1 MQNATTETTPAF
13 AVTVTAD
20 ESLTSRVC
28 FADSVNV
35 AALSS
40 PARPRAAE
48 IAAADDAAFAALTEG
63 VGVDAQGPTVAFV
76 LRDAAGRV
84 VGHSVAER
92 VAAVAGVAIRGG
104 CFCNPGACAALLGH
118 TAADV
123 RRFHAAG
130 RSCGGDDH
138 AVVDGRPT
146 GALRASLGHATTAA
160 DVAAFTDFLSR
171 HFLLPAAASSAAAP
185 ASAPLASAPP
195 PPAAMA
201 VRVTGL
207 AVFPVKGVAGVP
219 VRRWPL
225 GRDGLLLDREWMI
238 VSAATAAV
246 VAPKH
251 CRALIRLRAAL
262 RPAANALVL
271 WCDDGPR
278 GDAAGD
284 AAAGGRFLA
293 LGLRPAAAGGGAA
306 PLLGA
311 VAAEA
316 AADGAPPDP
325 PATALLFPTAPAGG
339 GGGGADAAAATSI
352 RGRVVGSFDR
362 YATTGATAPADGAA
376 ASAWAADADRWLS
389 ARLGVAVH
397 LARRPGWDAPAA
409 APSARPPRGD
419 GDDPPPPGARG
430 GDVATFANT
439 GALLVVSEASHARVL
454 AALPSDEE
462 RGRTGID
469 AYRANVVV
477 AHAAGNGS
485 PEAVPAAMLENHW
498 RRLRLPLVVAGT
510 DLGGAAPA
518 AAVSLRAVGACV
530 RCEQVGVRHGEG
542 AISAAPLAAIARVT
556 AAAEGAK
563 PKGPAGRAVLGELFS
578 IDVTTPDEPPKQ
590 PPSIRRDA
598 ADASPAASM
607 DATMST
613 LRPLAPALLGWA
625 AATAACGV
633 LWSLPRVRRGAVAC
647 PLPASPSALPKNV
660 AAGPALRWETVAT
673 VSVGTMLAA
682 EFVE

>member
-1 MQNATTETTPAF
+1 MSLTQVQNATTETTPAF

-20 ESLTSRVC
+20 ESLTCRVC

-278 GDAAGD
+278 G
-284 AAAGGRFLA
+284 RFLA
-293 LGLRPAAAGGGAA
+293 LGLCPAAAGGGVA

-316 AADGAPPDP
+316 GADGAPPDP

-339 GGGGADAAAATSI
+339 GGGGADAAAAATSI

-397 LARRPGWDAPAA
+397 LARRPGWDARRGALGPTAARRRRRPAA
-409 APSARPPRGD
+409 A
-419 GDDPPPPGARG
+419 
-430 GDVATFANT
+430 
-439 GALLVVSEASHARVL
+439 
-454 AALPSDEE
+454 
-462 RGRTGID
+462 GR
-469 AYRANVVV
+469 A
-477 AHAAGNGS
+477 
-485 PEAVPAAMLENHW
+485 W
-498 RRLRLPLVVAGT
+498 RRRSRT
-510 DLGGAAPA
+510 PA
-518 AAVSLRAVGACV
+518 
-530 RCEQVGVRHGEG
+530 RCL
-542 AISAAPLAAIARVT
+542 S
-556 AAAEGAK
+556 
-563 PKGPAGRAVLGELFS
+563 
-578 IDVTTPDEPPKQ
+578 
-590 PPSIRRDA
+590 
-598 ADASPAASM
+598 
-607 DATMST
+607 
-613 LRPLAPALLGWA
+613 
-625 AATAACGV
+625 
-633 LWSLPRVRRGAVAC
+633 
-647 PLPASPSALPKNV
+647 
-660 AAGPALRWETVAT
+660 
-673 VSVGTMLAA
+673 
-682 EFVE
+682 